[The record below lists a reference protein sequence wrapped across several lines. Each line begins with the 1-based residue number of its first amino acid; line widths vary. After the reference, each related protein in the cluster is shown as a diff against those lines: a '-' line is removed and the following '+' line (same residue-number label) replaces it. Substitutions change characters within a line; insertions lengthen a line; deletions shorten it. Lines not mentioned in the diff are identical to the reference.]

1 MGTIDK
7 LKDYESPQVE
17 MIEVQ
22 IEKGFAGS
30 NLENPELGDVT
41 DW

>member
-7 LKDYESPQVE
+7 LKDYESPQMEV
-17 MIEVQ
+17 IEVQ
-22 IEKGFAGS
+22 IEKGFAAS
-30 NLENPELGDVT
+30 NLEDPELGNEI

>member
-7 LKDYESPQVE
+7 LKDYESPE
-17 MIEVQ
+17 MEVIEVR
-22 IEKGFAGS
+22 IEKGFAAS